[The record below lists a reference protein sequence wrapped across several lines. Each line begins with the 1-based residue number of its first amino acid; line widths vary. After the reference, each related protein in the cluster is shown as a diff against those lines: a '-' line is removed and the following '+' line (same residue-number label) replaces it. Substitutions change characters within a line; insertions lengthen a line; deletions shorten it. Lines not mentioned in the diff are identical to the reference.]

1 MQVTEEI
8 ENQIAE
14 TLQKIRVFDESINS
28 LRNLGATVTV
38 IESIR
43 VRERLAAELERL
55 TNQIVAVNQF

>member
-55 TNQIVAVNQF
+55 TNQIVTVNQS

>member
-8 ENQIAE
+8 ENHIAE

>member
-28 LRNLGATVTV
+28 LRNLGATVAV

-55 TNQIVAVNQF
+55 TNQIVTVNQS